1 MLLPLCQLV
10 AIDQSGRLLS
20 FDRKGTQVLSDSF
33 LKYESY
39 GFENFAMQNYLIL
52 VTSLA
57 ANFCLQTSKTT

>member
-20 FDRKGTQVLSDSF
+20 FDRKDTQVLSDSF